1 MFWSEVLINS
11 QSVFFNLCDKNK
23 LIVDLK
29 CINQSEYKIQKLFD
43 VNTRYIE
50 APIIPIIRQEPNED
64 TSQLDSCGKPFIH
77 ACYILLLYSLLS
89 YLPVLSF
96 FTY

>member
-1 MFWSEVLINS
+1 M
-11 QSVFFNLCDKNK
+11 
-23 LIVDLK
+23 
-29 CINQSEYKIQKLFD
+29 
-43 VNTRYIE
+43 NTRYIE

-77 ACYILLLYSLLS
+77 ACYILLPYSILS
-89 YLPVLSF
+89 YLPVLSL